1 MATIGVDLGATKIIA
16 AIFGDDGLIIS
27 RTKEKTEGQG
37 GSELGRLILSQVRKL
52 MLEAFQAGIDIK
64 GIGLCVP
71 GIYHTSS
78 GTVWAPNIPGWD
90 NYPLGK
96 ELCGA
101 FSGLGLSIRIESDRT
116 CYILGETWCG
126 VAKGSSNAIYLSVGT
141 GIGAGILCDGHII
154 RGAADIAGAVGWMT
168 LSGTYREKYR
178 RCGFFEYHA
187 SGSGL
192 VKSADE
198 IESGRFKDAKDVID
212 AYNAGDPLAEDLMD
226 KAVKMW
232 GMASANLISIF
243 NPGILVFGGG
253 LFGPASALIP
263 RIRKEAAL
271 WAQPLSMKQVTFAVS
286 SLAGDAGMIGAGRLP
301 LVELT

>member
-1 MATIGVDLGATKIIA
+1 MATIGVDLGATKLSA
-16 AIFGDDGLIIS
+16 AIFGEDGLILS
-27 RTKEKTEGQG
+27 RTGIKTEGQG
-37 GSELGRLILSQVRKL
+37 GEELGRLILAQVRKL
-52 MLEAFQAGIDIK
+52 MLEAFQSGIEIE

-71 GIYHTSS
+71 GIYHQSS

-116 CYILGETWCG
+116 CYILGESWCG

-154 RGAADIAGAVGWMT
+154 RGAADIAGAVGWMA
-168 LSGTYREKYR
+168 LAGSYLGKYR
-178 RCGFFEYHA
+178 DCGCFEYHA

-192 VKSADE
+192 VKCAGE
-198 IESGRFKDAKDVID
+198 KISGKFKDAKEIID
-212 AYNAGDPLAEDLMD
+212 AFNAGDPLAEELLDT
-226 KAVKMW
+226 AVKMW

-243 NPGILVFGGG
+243 NPEILVFGGG
-253 LFGPASALIP
+253 IFGPAATLLP
-263 RIRKEAAL
+263 RIRQEASL
-271 WAQPLSMKQVTFAVS
+271 WAQPVSMKQVRFAVT
-286 SLAGDAGMIGAGRLP
+286 SLAGDAGLMGAGRLP
-301 LVELT
+301 LVERL